1 MSSAT
6 AKLDK
11 VQKTL
16 LVTLYG
22 KALDHRSADPI
33 VDDRWADEVLRNL
46 GGADFY
52 GWSNIQDCYLPVL
65 RAERMDRWARNF
77 LDEHPDAV
85 VVQLACGLD
94 SRALRLDLP
103 AGARWFDV
111 DFPEVVE
118 LRREHLPITES
129 EQYQVIASSVTA
141 EDWLERIPAD
151 RPTLVIAEGLMMYL
165 GADEAWRLLDR
176 LTERFPRGELVFD
189 VLAPWAARFAG
200 WFGFRMWGLGDAHE
214 VERAQPRLSL
224 LEAASAVDGCDRV
237 PRRWLRAYLRFMSRF
252 RFYRTMVRPLR
263 FRLEARG

>member
-22 KALDHRSADPI
+22 KALDHRCARP
-33 VDDRWADEVLRNL
+33 VLGDRWADEVLRNV
-46 GGADFY
+46 GGAGFY
-52 GWSNIQDCYLPVL
+52 GWSNIQDCYLAVL

-77 LDEHPDAV
+77 LDEHPDAT

-118 LRREHLPITES
+118 VRREHLPITES
-129 EQYQVIASSVTA
+129 EQYQVIGSSVTA

-165 GADEAWRLLDR
+165 DEDEAWRLLGR
-176 LTERFPRGELVFD
+176 LTEHFPQGELLFD
-189 VLAPWAARFAG
+189 VLAPWAARFASK
-200 WFGFRMWGLGDAHE
+200 FGFTMWGLSDPRE

-224 LEAASAVDGCDRV
+224 LEEASAVDGCDRV
-237 PRRWLRAYLRFMSRF
+237 PHRWLRAYLRFMSRF
-252 RFYRTMVRPLR
+252 GFYRTMIRPLR
-263 FRLEARG
+263 YRLEARG